1 MLVLAKRLFIACSLL
16 IVSGCA
22 TLQLN
27 NLFQDYASQFQ
38 LVRAALSQGNVA
50 SAIQQVPKAHAG
62 GTNYQLSLVEQGRL
76 AFLQGDIN
84 QSRWWFEQS
93 YQALETQRNRAK
105 LRLGQG
111 LERVNTLVTNDNAIA
126 YQMPAYEQSMMH
138 GYQALN
144 YALAHDLEGAL
155 VEVRRANQIQEAAL
169 VQYEDELIEA
179 NAEQQNVDFSYLD
192 NTMSALTSKAGQ
204 IKNGFQNAYTF
215 YLSGIFYE
223 AAGQLNDA
231 YIDYKKALEIFPDN
245 QYLQRDVL
253 RLGSVLGMNN
263 DLEYYNQQLGKA
275 YVNELLN
282 TRVFGDEK
290 GDEKGGEQNTKQGAL
305 ALKQGQ
311 LVVVYE
317 QSLIEAKQEQAVR
330 LPIWTSGG
338 DPRFYSVSVPS
349 YSKSYV
355 KGHSKSYA
363 NTSDGNNSASSRALE
378 LQLGKETLTAETIV
392 NLQALVAKQLAE
404 SLPSIVSRQVL
415 RLVAKEQVRRK
426 LSKEGGDVGNILA
439 GLYNLA
445 SERAD
450 TRSWLTLPGDVQII
464 KADLRAGEHQLSF
477 NRKNLAAND
486 TMVTIAPNKITLVV
500 ISEIGQVWQVK
511 QAVL

>member
-16 IVSGCA
+16 VVSGCA

-38 LVRAALSQGNVA
+38 PVRAALSQGNVA

-62 GTNYQLSLVEQGRL
+62 DTNYQLSLVEQGRL

-93 YQALETQRNRAK
+93 YQALETQRNQAK

-275 YVNELLN
+275 YVNQLLS
-282 TRVFGDEK
+282 TSVLGSKKGSKKGGQKGSEK
-290 GDEKGGEQNTKQGAL
+290 VGEQNTKQGSL
-305 ALKQGQ
+305 GHKQGQ

-349 YSKSYV
+349 YV
-355 KGHSKSYA
+355 KGYS
-363 NTSDGNNSASSRALE
+363 NISDGNNSASSRAIE

-464 KADLRAGEHQLSF
+464 KAGLPAGEHQLSF

-500 ISEIGQVWQVK
+500 ISEIGQVWQFK

>member
-16 IVSGCA
+16 VVSGCA

-38 LVRAALSQGNVA
+38 PVRAALSQGNVA

-62 GTNYQLSLVEQGRL
+62 DTNYQLSLVEQGRL
-76 AFLQGDIN
+76 AFLQGDIS

-105 LRLGQG
+105 LKLGQG

-231 YIDYKKALEIFPDN
+231 YVDYKKALEIFPDN

-263 DLEYYNQQLGKA
+263 DLEYYTQQLGKA
-275 YVNELLN
+275 YVNQLLN
-282 TRVFGDEK
+282 TSVLGSEK
-290 GDEKGGEQNTKQGAL
+290 GGKKGGEQNTKQGSL
-305 ALKQGQ
+305 DQKQGQ

-349 YSKSYV
+349 YL
-355 KGHSKSYA
+355 KSYA

-464 KADLRAGEHQLSF
+464 KADLPAGEHQLSF
-477 NRKNLAAND
+477 NRKNVAAND

>member
-1 MLVLAKRLFIACSLL
+1 MLVLAKRLFVVCA
-16 IVSGCA
+16 VVAMSGCA

-38 LVRAALSQGNVA
+38 PVRTALVQGDIEGA
-50 SAIQQVPKAHAG
+50 KSKIKKAYAG
-62 GTNYQLSLVEQGRL
+62 DTNYQLSLVEQGRI
-76 AFLQGDIN
+76 AFLQGDIK

-93 YQALETQRNRAK
+93 YQALEQERARAK
-105 LRLGQG
+105 LIVGRGVEQ
-111 LERVNTLVTNDNAIA
+111 VNTLVTNDNAIA
-126 YQMPAYEQSMMH
+126 YQLPAYEQSMMH

-144 YALAHDLEGAL
+144 YAFAHDLEGAL
-155 VEVRRANQIQEAAL
+155 VEVRRANHIQEAAL
-169 VQYEDELIEA
+169 AQHEQELIS
-179 NAEQQNVDFSYLD
+179 AEQEQGREGIDLNYLD

-204 IKNGFQNAYTF
+204 LKNGFQNAYTF
-215 YLSGIFYE
+215 YLSGILYE

-231 YIDYKKALEIFPDN
+231 YIDYKKALEIFPEN
-245 QYLQRDVL
+245 HYLQRDVL

-263 DLEYYNQQLGKA
+263 DLDVYREQLGKDN
-275 YVNELLN
+275 VEQVLHNIEN
-282 TRVFGDEK
+282 TLAA
-290 GDEKGGEQNTKQGAL
+290 NTAQT
-305 ALKQGQ
+305 GQ
-311 LVVVYE
+311 LVIVYE
-317 QSLIEAKQEQAVR
+317 QALIEAKREQSVQ

-349 YSKSYV
+349 YV
-355 KGHSKSYA
+355 
-363 NTSDGNNSASSRALE
+363 SSNHQSRYSNQQHNQDSLSE
-378 LQLGKETLTAETIV
+378 PLKVNIGERELTAATIV

-404 SLPSIVSRQVL
+404 SLPAIVSRQVL

-464 KADLRAGEHQLSF
+464 RADIPVGEHRIATNQRSQL
-477 NRKNLAAND
+477 
-486 TMVTIAPNKITLVV
+486 VAPITVDITADKMTLVV
-500 ISEIGQVWQVK
+500 ISQVGQLWQVK
-511 QAVL
+511 QVQL